1 MIKENFREAKQLFQ
15 NFLSEQGLSSDLL
28 WVFGEDVICLPNHF
42 LVKVPLPAENES
54 LAKSLFDVGVERN
67 FGLGLTAF
75 CLLDGKPCCY
85 VQLPEDD
92 LDAQYSLMGNLS
104 VKYSVRSDLINAE
117 PIKSSLLWQKHLLT
131 AKFSDTRFLTLDKLP
146 FRKTRLQTV

>member
-1 MIKENFREAKQLFQ
+1 MIETTFREAKEFFQ

-28 WVFGEDVICLPNHF
+28 WVFGEDIICLPKRF
-42 LVKVPLPAENES
+42 LIKVPLPAENES
-54 LAKSLFDVGVERN
+54 FAETFYNIGVERD
-67 FGLGLTAF
+67 FGVCLYAF
-75 CLLDGKPCCY
+75 CLLDGRPCCY

-117 PIKSSLLWQKHLLT
+117 
-131 AKFSDTRFLTLDKLP
+131 A
-146 FRKTRLQTV
+146 